1 MQYHPGVGIN
11 LHPFWSVYIWWS
23 EAIFR
28 WLGQLRWAG
37 NLRGNHP
44 SEERYS
50 FFYFTDYCILIEML
64 FLKSL
69 PFILFSQLKKMSN
82 GFVRLDFFTLI
93 LGSMPEIKT
102 VFDFQF
108 LVKDTPPS
116 PPTMWGTHHFRLG

>member
-1 MQYHPGVGIN
+1 MGTIPQKKDI
-11 LHPFWSVYIWWS
+11 L
-23 EAIFR
+23 
-28 WLGQLRWAG
+28 
-37 NLRGNHP
+37 
-44 SEERYS
+44 

-102 VFDFQF
+102 VFDFQ
-108 LVKDTPPS
+108 
-116 PPTMWGTHHFRLG
+116 